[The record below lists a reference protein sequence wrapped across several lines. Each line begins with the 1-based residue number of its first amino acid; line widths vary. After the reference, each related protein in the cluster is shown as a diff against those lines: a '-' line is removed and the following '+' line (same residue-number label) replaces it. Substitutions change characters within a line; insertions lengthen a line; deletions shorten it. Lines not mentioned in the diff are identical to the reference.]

1 MRTRELVAAGVHTG
15 ALVEAYTCCGQ
26 YLSRSNS
33 AAYPAARALLYPSIR
48 PYYDA
53 ILAFC
58 GYADELLDDQTTPV
72 REREVAYDAWTSA
85 FFDGSYES
93 DPAGALPPGG
103 PQGRLISRAF
113 RHVVDTYGI
122 DLDTVRE
129 FLHTMR
135 GDLHVTSYATYADL
149 NRYMSGIS
157 GVHAGWMN
165 ALLET
170 RHDDAQRIA
179 SSLGYGVYLLD
190 FLADLRED
198 LELGRVYI
206 PAEDL
211 DMFGL
216 DRAAFEQIV
225 SRGVMTPPFRELIH
239 FETVRAGQYFDTADT
254 WWRHVHPSSR
264 ELPRQYLALARL
276 SLRQLVRSDYDVF
289 RSRPRGRLLGATR
302 ARTSTGVSYLRARR
316 DHRRHAR
323 GSAAAGT

>member
-1 MRTRELVAAGVHTG
+1 MRTRELVAAGVRTG
-15 ALVEAYTCCGQ
+15 ALVEAYTCCGKF
-26 YLSRSNS
+26 LSRNNS
-33 AAYPAARALLYPSIR
+33 AAYPAARALLYPAIR

-58 GYADELLDDQTTPV
+58 GYADELLDDEATPIS
-72 REREVAYDAWTSA
+72 EREAAFDAWTAA
-85 FFDGSYES
+85 FFDGSYEP
-93 DPAGALPPGG
+93 DTDGAYSLDGR
-103 PQGRLISRAF
+103 QGRLISRAF
-113 RHVVDTYGI
+113 RHVIDTYGI
-122 DLDTVRE
+122 ELDSVRE

-149 NRYMSGIS
+149 NGYMSGIS

-198 LELGRVYI
+198 LALGRVYL
-206 PAEDL
+206 PTEDL
-211 DMFGL
+211 ARFGL
-216 DRAAFEQIV
+216 DRAEFEQIV
-225 SRGVMTPPFRELIH
+225 SRGVMTPSLRELVR
-239 FETVRAGQYFDTADT
+239 FETVRVGQYFETADA

-264 ELPRQYLALARL
+264 ELPRQYLALGRL
-276 SLRQLVRSDYDVF
+276 SLQQLIRSDYDVF
-289 RSRPRGRLLGATR
+289 RSRPRGWLLATAR
-302 ARTSTGVSYLRARR
+302 ARTGTGVSYLRARR

-323 GSAAAGT
+323 SSAAVAT